1 MNAPSQIII
10 FLCIA
15 AIIALIV
22 NKWRK
27 LPKFIFLFFAI
38 AIVVSVCWLTFEKE
52 GLPQEKTKEV
62 EEAKAQ
68 VIFVESAKSVLFTEG
83 KTKINL
89 HLVVSGK
96 RKFDCVRFILNAKDL
111 NTTEQGFVDKV
122 KFSLILNDGTSIPAS
137 GIFFEQYDENSSFP
151 EKFILKIFFLPKS
164 GINYDE
170 VRCVV
175 ENNFTQTFSA
185 SEISFGSL
193 PDTDQAE

>member
-10 FLCIA
+10 FLCIV
-15 AIIALIV
+15 AIIALVV
-22 NKWRK
+22 NKWKK
-27 LPKFIFLFFAI
+27 LPKFIFLFFAV
-38 AIVVSVCWLTFEKE
+38 AIVVSVCWFTFEKK
-52 GLPQEKTKEV
+52 GHLQEETKKN
-62 EEAKAQ
+62 EETKKQ
-68 VIFVESAKSVLFTEG
+68 VIFVESAKDVLFSQG

-122 KFSLILNDGTSIPAS
+122 KFSLILNDGTSISAS

-151 EKFILKIFFLPKS
+151 EKFILKIFFLPKND
-164 GINYDE
+164 INYDE
-170 VRCVV
+170 VCCVV

-193 PDTDQAE
+193 PDTGEAE